1 EVFREVK
8 RVLKKEGTL
17 WVVIGDSYAGT
28 RSKKEYK
35 DPKNIEGRSGQKE
48 SITEKLSGY
57 KAKDLMGIPWQLALK
72 LREDGWYL
80 RSDIIWHKENAMPES
95 CRDRPS
101 RSYEHIF
108 LLSKARKY
116 FYNFDAMKEPIKE
129 ISKKRYMRARG
140 KDNKYLQEGTGAKRQ
155 SINEA
160 REYGEYIGDNVPKF
174 RNNRDIWTIN
184 TSAFKG
190 KHYAV
195 FPPKLVELCIKAGC
209 PKKGLILDPFMGS
222 GTVGM
227 VAIRMDR
234 EYIGIDIN
242 KDYCQIAKERIEK
255 NMK

>member
-1 EVFREVK
+1 
-8 RVLKKEGTL
+8 
-17 WVVIGDSYAGT
+17 
-28 RSKKEYK
+28 
-35 DPKNIEGRSGQKE
+35 
-48 SITEKLSGY
+48 
-57 KAKDLMGIPWQLALK
+57 
-72 LREDGWYL
+72 
-80 RSDIIWHKENAMPES
+80 MPES

-140 KDNKYLQEGTGAKRQ
+140 KNNKYLQEGTGAKRQ